1 MIDSSYV
8 WVTLSADV
16 SGFTRLSESLSRK
29 GDMGAEELGFYL
41 NRYFERVGKL
51 VAKAG
56 GDIIKFAGDAL
67 LVMVSAILRTRTY
80 MVVHLFLLFYSDICN
95 P

>member
-1 MIDSSYV
+1 M
-8 WVTLSADV
+8 
-16 SGFTRLSESLSRK
+16 SGFTKLSESLAKK

-67 LVMVSAILRTRTY
+67 LVMVRSNQIMCISYICTLCCL
-80 MVVHLFLLFYSDICN
+80 VVTVVCLCRLYRS
-95 P
+95 PP